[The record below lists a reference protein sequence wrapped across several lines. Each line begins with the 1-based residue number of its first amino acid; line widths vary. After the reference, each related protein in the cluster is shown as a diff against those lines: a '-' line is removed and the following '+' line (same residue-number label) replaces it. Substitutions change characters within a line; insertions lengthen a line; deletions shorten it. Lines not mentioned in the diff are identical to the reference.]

1 MNVDEITKKYREEND
16 LTLEEFGQALA
27 REIPGAS
34 TSKQL
39 VSNWECGRQTPAYY
53 FLISV
58 VLAYSINPHDWRAH
72 WAIDCL
78 HALRPELWP
87 AVENKRLPVM
97 PEQGGM
103 RGAA

>member
-1 MNVDEITKKYREEND
+1 MSIGEITKRYRTEQG
-16 LTLEEFGQALA
+16 LTLEGFGLALA
-27 REIPGAS
+27 RELPGVS
-34 TSKQL
+34 ISRQL
-39 VSNWECGRQTPAYY
+39 VSAWEAERQSPAYY
-53 FLISV
+53 MLISV